1 MITMGTFFY
10 GWIILHLLELA
21 VVGLAYVGWVILVG
35 FLAYVVGIRVAV
47 RQKHGIPG
55 SIFQDSLISL
65 MYPLAVDQMDR
76 EMMFERGKKDDG
88 DDVNMADLGKDAE
101 KEQFLQKLD
110 E

>member
-1 MITMGTFFY
+1 M
-10 GWIILHLLELA
+10 
-21 VVGLAYVGWVILVG
+21 ILVG